1 MLQNI
6 RANCNLRINIHKQTP
21 YILKGNAMNKE
32 YSAGKG
38 NTITLQVSV
47 GTEGAAQSKV
57 VQRKPA
63 ASPVKLLSSPLS
75 DANIPATT
83 IGSSETLTG
92 STVCVYTIIDLSAI
106 PAQNIPAAIDKMS
119 IRYTFSGGPNGAQS
133 FQPDSDDIE
142 KTSDSKTIT
151 IIKQVEINS

>member
-1 MLQNI
+1 MLQNVT
-6 RANCNLRINIHKQTP
+6 ANCNLQINILKQTN
-21 YILKGNAMNKE
+21 YILRGNAMNKE
-32 YSAGKG
+32 YIAGKG

-63 ASPVKLLSSPLS
+63 ASPVKLLSSSLS
-75 DANIPATT
+75 DANIPATS

-92 STVCVYTIIDLSAI
+92 STVCIYTIIDISAI
-106 PAQNIPAAIDKMS
+106 PTQNIPAAIDKIAIS
-119 IRYTFSGGPNGAQS
+119 YTFSGGPNGAQS

-142 KTSDSKTIT
+142 RTPDSKTIT
-151 IIKQVEINS
+151 IIKQVEING